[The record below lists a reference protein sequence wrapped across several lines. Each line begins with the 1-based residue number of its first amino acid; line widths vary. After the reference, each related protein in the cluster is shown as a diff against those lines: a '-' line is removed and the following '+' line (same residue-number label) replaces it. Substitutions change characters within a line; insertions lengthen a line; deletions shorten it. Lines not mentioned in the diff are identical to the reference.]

1 LKDKDGDFMA
11 QLKDTTVDGNLEI
24 IGDIHITNAKSYR
37 SYNAEGEI
45 RTLLHMN
52 ASNNTLLG
60 YGGYSAGEGGT
71 YIYGNDVYIVSKE
84 AGSTKYKPYY
94 SAGDSITMTLY
105 TAGFVTS
112 AGASI
117 RFLVPLSKPII
128 GNPTITIT
136 SGAGLTLRQGTK
148 YTHGSSSTA
157 SVKPSKYETIGDTD
171 CNGIAIVATMSDTT
185 NVTNNDTLG
194 IYWNGT
200 ITFS

>member
-1 LKDKDGDFMA
+1 MA

-24 IGDIHITNAKSYR
+24 IGDIHIPNGKSYR
-37 SYNAEGEI
+37 SYNTNGEV

-60 YGGYSAGEGGT
+60 HGGYSAGEGRT

-84 AGSTKYKPYY
+84 AGNTQYKPYY
-94 SAGDSITMTLY
+94 SAGDSLTLTIY

-112 AGASI
+112 AGKSI
-117 RFLVPLSKPII
+117 RFLVPLAKPII
-128 GNPTITIT
+128 GSPTVTIASVGGITI
-136 SGAGLTLRQGTK
+136 RQGGQ
-148 YTHGSSSTA
+148 YTHGSNSTT
-157 SVKPSKYETIGDTD
+157 SVKPTSYETIGDID
-171 CNGIAIVATMSDTT
+171 WNGIQIVANMSDAT
-185 NVTNNDTLG
+185 NVQNNDALG

>member
-1 LKDKDGDFMA
+1 MA
-11 QLKDTTVDGNLEI
+11 QLKDTTIDGNLEI
-24 IGDIHITNAKSYR
+24 TGDIHVPNAKSYR

-60 YGGYSAGEGGT
+60 YGGYSAGEGRT

-84 AGSTKYKPYY
+84 AGGAQYKPYY
-94 SAGDSITMTLY
+94 SAGDSLTLTIY

-112 AGASI
+112 GGTSI
-117 RFLVPLSKPII
+117 RFLVPLAKPII
-128 GNPTITIT
+128 GNPTITVASVGGI
-136 SGAGLTLRQGTK
+136 TLRQGGQ
-148 YTHGSSSTA
+148 YTHGSNSTT
-157 SVKPSKYETIGDTD
+157 SVKPSSYSTIGDTD
-171 CNGIAIVATMSDTT
+171 YNGVQIVATMSDTT
-185 NVTNNDTLG
+185 NVQNNDTLG

>member
-1 LKDKDGDFMA
+1 MA
-11 QLKDTTVDGNLEI
+11 QLKDTTIDGNLEL
-24 IGDIHITNAKSYR
+24 IGDIHIPNGKSYR
-37 SYNAEGEI
+37 SYNTEGEI

-52 ASNNTLLG
+52 SSNNTLVG

-94 SAGDSITMTLY
+94 SAGDSLTLTIY

-112 AGASI
+112 AGKSI
-117 RFLVPLSKPII
+117 RFLVPFAKPII
-128 GNPTITIT
+128 GSPTVTIASVGGITI
-136 SGAGLTLRQGTK
+136 RQGGK
-148 YTHGSSSTA
+148 YTHGSTSST
-157 SVKPSKYETIGDTD
+157 SVKPSSYETIGDTD
-171 CNGIAIVATMSDTT
+171 WNGIQIVANMADATDAQ
-185 NVTNNDTLG
+185 NNDSLG

>member
-1 LKDKDGDFMA
+1 MA

-24 IGDIHITNAKSYR
+24 IGDIHIPNGKSYR

-60 YGGYSAGEGGT
+60 YGGYSAGEGRT

-84 AGSTKYKPYY
+84 AGSTQYKPYY
-94 SAGDSITMTLY
+94 SAGDSLTLTIY

-117 RFLVPLSKPII
+117 RFLVPLAKPII
-128 GNPTITIT
+128 GNPTVTIT
-136 SGAGLTLRQGTK
+136 SGSGLTIRQGGQ
-148 YTHGSSSTA
+148 YTHGSTSSA
-157 SVKPSKYETIGDTD
+157 AVKPSSYSTIGDTD
-171 CNGIAIVATMSDTT
+171 WNGIQIVATMSDTT
-185 NVTNNDTLG
+185 NVQNNDALG

>member
-1 LKDKDGDFMA
+1 MA

-24 IGDIHITNAKSYR
+24 IGDIHVPNGKSYR
-37 SYNAEGEI
+37 SYNTNGEV

-60 YGGYSAGEGGT
+60 HGGYSAGEGRT

-84 AGSTKYKPYY
+84 AGNTQYKPYY
-94 SAGDSITMTLY
+94 SAGDSLTLTIY

-112 AGASI
+112 AGKSI
-117 RFLVPLSKPII
+117 RFLVPLAKPII
-128 GNPTITIT
+128 GSPTVTIASVGGITI
-136 SGAGLTLRQGTK
+136 RQGGQ
-148 YTHGSSSTA
+148 YTHGSNSTA
-157 SVKPSKYETIGDTD
+157 SVKPTSYETIGDTD
-171 CNGIAIVATMSDTT
+171 WNGIQIVANMSDAT
-185 NVTNNDTLG
+185 NAQNNDALG

>member
-1 LKDKDGDFMA
+1 MA

-24 IGDIHITNAKSYR
+24 IGDIHIPNGKSYR

-71 YIYGNDVYIVSKE
+71 YIYGNDVYIASKE

-94 SAGDSITMTLY
+94 SAGDSLTLTIY

-117 RFLVPLSKPII
+117 RFLVPLAKPII
-128 GNPTITIT
+128 GNPTITIA
-136 SGAGLTLRQGTK
+136 SVAGITLRQGGQ
-148 YTHGSSSTA
+148 YTHGSNSSTA
-157 SVKPSKYETIGDTD
+157 VKPTSYSTIGDTD
-171 CNGIAIVATMSDTT
+171 YNGIQIVATMSDTT
-185 NVTNNDTLG
+185 NVTNNDALG
-194 IYWNGT
+194 VYWNGT